1 MERFIPVENFRKKG
15 NTFRGK
21 VPLNSLETA
30 LTSLETRLFSFKSFL
45 ASAVQL
51 PVVRSRHD
59 HCLIL
64 FTCIYSD

>member
-30 LTSLETRLFSFKSFL
+30 LTSLETRLVSFGSFL
-45 ASAVQL
+45 V
-51 PVVRSRHD
+51 SRE
-59 HCLIL
+59 CTVSTSGEIK
-64 FTCIYSD
+64 T